1 LKKILF
7 LLLLCLIYIPQ
18 QTDAQTSRNEY
29 IVMFKEKINW
39 NTLEG
44 VDVEVL
50 DSYPSI
56 SSVYIEADE
65 VKAEQLRQSTDI
77 LTLQLNEEYKINSQ
91 KVPNGFAALNLTS
104 DYRSSYTGEG
114 VNIAILDTGID
125 TDHPDLNVM
134 GGVCVLNDFCT
145 NGYMDDNGHGTHVA
159 GILAALDNDKG
170 ILGVAPDANLY
181 SVKAMDSTGSG
192 TTSTILSGVEWAID
206 NNIDILNM
214 SITTEKDDDAL
225 KKIIDQAYSEGLL
238 IVAAA
243 GNNGTSYGEEDTIL
257 FPARYTNVIAVG
269 AINNQ
274 NNRVSLSATGP
285 ALEIMAPGYNIYST
299 VPKLSDSFDGIRD
312 GYSYMTGTS
321 MAAPYISGLLALYKE
336 QYSHFSNTQI
346 RELLTTNVKDLGIVG
361 RDRKYG
367 FGLAQIKDSTVPLPA
382 GNSVETAVERGE
394 ITFSIK
400 KNQDSTRVEVKNPQT
415 KEKFTIQ
422 KDNWVDYALA
432 GNYEY
437 TFLFTFENGDRS
449 EVKVPVVVQA
459 PLFFDLSPGQWF
471 MKHMVFLYN
480 KDIIKGYED
489 GGVHPYQAITRGE
502 AVALIGRALDLNG
515 TMRDTIFKDVASS
528 YFASGYI
535 ESAYEKQI
543 VKGFT
548 DLTFKPGQYVTRA
561 EMAILIANAYELKSE
576 SNVKF
581 TDVSLNV
588 TGYKEIAA
596 LVDSHITKGYSDETF
611 RPYQNIT
618 RSEFAV
624 FLARADEESFK

>member
-134 GGVCVLNDFCT
+134 GGVCVLNDSCT
-145 NGYMDDNGHGTHVA
+145 NGYLDDNGHGTHVA

-170 ILGVAPDANLY
+170 ILGVAPDVNLY

-480 KDIIKGYED
+480 KDIVKGYED

-502 AVALIGRALDLNG
+502 AAALIGRALDLNG

-576 SNVKF
+576 TNVRF